1 MQHVLYIEISIVGI
15 FLLLI
20 IIFNQRQ
27 NTGISTLQ
35 RQFSL
40 LVYAEIAILVIDTA
54 CWLLDGTTFPHAR
67 TVNIIVETLY
77 YCFNILMPFLGV
89 VYAEIF
95 LNINQKET
103 YRRLRLLAIPMVAL
117 FLFLGINLYTNS
129 VFIIDENNVYHRN
142 TGYLLYA
149 GLAFFYMGYMSVRGL
164 IAIRHS
170 SWKEEKRRFYPIT
183 YFIIPPAIGGIIQT
197 FVYGLTLIWVFVAV
211 SIMMLYID
219 SLNQQISADPLTGI
233 NNRRELNLFLLR
245 ETKDPDYKGVLA
257 LIMMDVDGFK
267 MVNDTYGHFYGD
279 GILVTVADILKQSC
293 KNTPA
298 FLARYGGDEF
308 CIVYPAK
315 NKHAVENLIET
326 IQSNVIAWNSLQK
339 EPVTIGLS
347 IGYSLW
353 NPDTDECAEEL
364 YNRADQEM
372 YLAKNKKKRPKL
384 VS

>member
-1 MQHVLYIEISIVGI
+1 MQNVLYIEISIVGI

-27 NTGISTLQ
+27 NTGFSTLQ
-35 RQFSL
+35 RQFNL
-40 LVYAEIAILVIDTA
+40 LVYAEISILVIDTA

-67 TVNIIVETLY
+67 AVNIIVETLY
-77 YCFNILMPFLGV
+77 YCFNILMPFLWV
-89 VYAEIF
+89 VYVELF
-95 LNINQKET
+95 LNKRQKET
-103 YRRLRLLAIPMVAL
+103 YRRLHLLAIPMVAL
-117 FLFLGINLYTNS
+117 LLFLVINLFTKS

-149 GLAFFYMGYMSVRGL
+149 GLAFFYMGYASVRGL
-164 IAIRHS
+164 IAIRRAN
-170 SWKEEKRRFYPIT
+170 WKEEKRRYYPMV
-183 YFIIPPAIGGIIQT
+183 YFIIPAAIGGIIQT
-197 FVYGLTLIWVFVAV
+197 FIYGLTLIWVFVAV

-233 NNRRELNLFLLR
+233 NNRRELNMYLLH
-245 ETKDPDYKGVLA
+245 ETKDSDNKGILA

-267 MVNDTYGHFYGD
+267 LVNDTYGHFYGD
-279 GILVTVADILKQSC
+279 GILVAVADILKQSC

-308 CIVYPAK
+308 CIVYPAR
-315 NKHAVENLIET
+315 NKHEVEDLIET
-326 IQSNVIAWNSLQK
+326 IQSNVIAWNRLQT

-347 IGYSLW
+347 IGYSVW
-353 NPDTDECAEEL
+353 NPDTDEYVEEL
-364 YNRADQEM
+364 YKRADQEM
-372 YLAKNKKKRPKL
+372 YLAKSKKKRPKL